1 MCIRDRSYIATVEQ
15 LPEIKQS
22 LDEVLGVADFNT
34 GSKYTDFLPGTDTVA
49 AVGIGGLIA
58 GKLAAKAG
66 LIAVALI
73 ALKKFGI
80 LLLVPLAGLWRF
92 IRGNK
97 TTS

>member
-1 MCIRDRSYIATVEQ
+1 
-15 LPEIKQS
+15 
-22 LDEVLGVADFNT
+22 
-34 GSKYTDFLPGTDTVA
+34 VA

-73 ALKKFGI
+73 ALKRFGI

-97 TTS
+97 STS